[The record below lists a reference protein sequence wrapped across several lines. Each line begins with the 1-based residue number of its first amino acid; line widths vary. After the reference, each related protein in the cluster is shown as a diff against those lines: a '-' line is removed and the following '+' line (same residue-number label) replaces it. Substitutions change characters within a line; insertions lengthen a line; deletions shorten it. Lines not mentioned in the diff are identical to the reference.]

1 MKSPL
6 DTIPDQT
13 PAVNLAG
20 WPGVCYTGLGT
31 FDQTRLPLNVGRWY
45 DMVRRG
51 NLIGRHWPLTFTGQ
65 SAMVRRG
72 RLIRHLVGRRIAA
85 ESAMLVS
92 RVRGGAVSPSPDTEP
107 ETPHLVY
114 HIATPPSHPG
124 DRGARLAAGQSDMLV
139 SRVRTGGIGVPSPL
153 VSGLHAEPHPYNN
166 SIANSPAGCVV
177 GDAD

>member
-20 WPGVCYTGLGT
+20 WPEVCYTGLGT

-92 RVRGGAVSPSPDTEP
+92 RVRIGG
-107 ETPHLVY
+107 
-114 HIATPPSHPG
+114 
-124 DRGARLAAGQSDMLV
+124 M
-139 SRVRTGGIGVPSPL
+139 GVPSPL